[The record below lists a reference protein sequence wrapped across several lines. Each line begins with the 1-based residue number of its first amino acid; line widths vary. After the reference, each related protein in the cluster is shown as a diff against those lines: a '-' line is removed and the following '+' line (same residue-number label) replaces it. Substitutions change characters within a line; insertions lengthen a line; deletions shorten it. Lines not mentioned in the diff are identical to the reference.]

1 MKYTHKSP
9 ILQMFV
15 EGRGTADDLNE
26 KNTVAREAAAKKRK
40 EFSELS
46 RAFSEKVKSDPELS
60 ALYNELIISM
70 EEGYDLECD
79 YHYSEGFR
87 FGVLLGLDIAGFI
100 KEE

>member
-15 EGRGTADDLNE
+15 EGRGTAEDLNE
-26 KNTVAREAAAKKRK
+26 KKTTARKAAAEKRR
-40 EFSELS
+40 EFAKLS
-46 RAFSEKVKSDPELS
+46 KAFAEKVRSDPELS
-60 ALYNELIISM
+60 ALYDELVISM